1 MKIQKM
7 MMFVAAATMLFAA
20 ACSKDDDKKS
30 EPTEAAANTL
40 VIDGT
45 TYKLDSRFHGTDRG
59 YADATTIETNGAGEP
74 KYTIVADVEVETF
87 NHTYDFPLGQQGGM
101 LFFSIHD
108 YNYGYER
115 SVGDFVS
122 GTLNIVKDESVFV
135 YKVMGKTSQGENIS
149 FQIRVL
155 ASDWGNDER

>member
-1 MKIQKM
+1 M

-74 KYTIVADVEVETF
+74 KYTIVADVEQETY
-87 NHTYDFPLGQQGGM
+87 NQTYNLGEGQQGGM

-108 YNYGYER
+108 YNYEYER

-135 YKVMGKTSQGENIS
+135 YQVTGKTSQGESIS
-149 FQIRVL
+149 FHIRVP
-155 ASDWGNDER
+155 SSEWGNDER

>member
-20 ACSKDDDKKS
+20 ACSKDDDKKN

-59 YADATTIETNGAGEP
+59 YADATTNETNGAGDP
-74 KYTIVADVEVETF
+74 KYTIIADVEVETF
-87 NHTYDFPLGQQGGM
+87 NHTYDFPLGDQGAL
-101 LFFSIHD
+101 LFFGIHD
-108 YNYGYER
+108 ANYDYTR
-115 SVGDFVS
+115 SPQDFVS

-135 YKVMGKTSQGENIS
+135 YQVTGKTSQGESIS
-149 FQIRVL
+149 FHIRVPS
-155 ASDWGNDER
+155 SDWGNDER